1 MRGKFASTASTGCTK
16 LRPTL
21 QSIQFSIS
29 FSWRKI
35 ESLVCVISAIL
46 ILFFNFAFPMHINSY
61 QFLIIRNQ
69 GTLRLSDALK
79 SSCFSFSGKK
89 RDIRRMIFLIYD
101 AKTILFLI
109 LISSK
114 IFLNQWVKLNFQVDT
129 TIGFFLPLIDAML
142 L

>member
-1 MRGKFASTASTGCTK
+1 MRGKFASAASTGCTK

-46 ILFFNFAFPMHINSY
+46 ILFFNFAFPMHINSFY
-61 QFLIIRNQ
+61 VFNHQKSGGTQIEWCSKKFL
-69 GTLRLSDALK
+69 L
-79 SSCFSFSGKK
+79 SFSGKK

-101 AKTILFLI
+101 TKTILFLI

-114 IFLNQWVKLNFQVDT
+114 IFLNQWVKLNFQVDK

-142 L
+142 F